1 VVVLVR
7 INWIGEVP
15 VTERRPGGE
24 GDVVGVAKVEKL
36 RSGALVHHINLSG
49 MSLEKLRR
57 GFSLGELPKVEEP
70 CDESES

>member
-36 RSGALVHHINLSG
+36 RSGALIHHIDLSG
-49 MSLEKLRR
+49 KSADILRR
-57 GFSLGELPKVEEP
+57 GFSLGELPRDEE
-70 CDESES
+70 EEA